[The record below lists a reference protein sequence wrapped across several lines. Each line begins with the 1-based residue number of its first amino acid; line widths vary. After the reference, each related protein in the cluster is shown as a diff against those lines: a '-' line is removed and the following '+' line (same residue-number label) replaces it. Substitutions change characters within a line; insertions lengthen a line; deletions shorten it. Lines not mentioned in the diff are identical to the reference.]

1 MLTQPPASATVIRTG
16 RGVQT
21 ASVAQHGTM
30 CGMSLS
36 ARSETGAGPAYQAV
50 LDMIGAQRCVV
61 LDGGTATELP
71 RPRGQ
76 GALDER
82 LWGTRALIDEP
93 DQVLEVHRRYVAAGC
108 DVIST
113 NTWGLPSALLDDG
126 PRLWE
131 STRPIHWMDIARQ
144 GVRLAREAA
153 GSGAVA
159 VAFSL
164 NGDLDRP
171 GGEETVELLAR
182 AFASEPPDL
191 VLLETLSLVRPSLF
205 SVVEGLLGTGLP
217 VWLSFRRCRHGLCG
231 VYGQHWGG
239 PEGDAF
245 GRAARRFEELGV
257 AALLVNCIP
266 PDHVDGMVSYLRDFT
281 DMPLGVYPNLGYYT
295 SAGWRFEEGVGGSE
309 YADMALRWRAEGAQ
323 IIGGCCGVG
332 PEHIA
337 AASDRLSDTK
347 PGHSRRGEPTRDGG
361 AATLQDP
368 PATPA
373 PWVDRRRRMLYPLPF
388 PQLVAHPGVPASIPG
403 SHMTWRYLFEEGI
416 GAHQRCLDIGS
427 GTGLQTIQLAL
438 NGAAHV
444 HALDVDDRAVANT
457 LDNAFRND
465 VADRVTATT
474 TDLYPWVPEERY
486 EVIVACLPQI
496 PRDPLTQLSSH
507 RPVDYW
513 GRGLVDQVIGKLP
526 AALAPE
532 GVAYLAQTSIL
543 SRQQTIEL
551 LAQGGLEARVVAWD
565 VAELP
570 ATYEGHLEHV
580 REVEELSDA
589 HHLKVGEEQALVT
602 YLLEIRRRSG
612 EPTDGPP
619 WRPPG

>member
-1 MLTQPPASATVIRTG
+1 MRQAT
-16 RGVQT
+16 
-21 ASVAQHGTM
+21 
-30 CGMSLS
+30 
-36 ARSETGAGPAYQAV
+36 AGDAYQSV
-50 LDMIGAQRCVV
+50 LDTIAAQRCVV

-93 DQVLEVHRRYVAAGC
+93 EQVLDVHRRYVAAGS

-113 NTWGLPSALLDDG
+113 NTWGLPSALQDDG

-144 GVRLAREAA
+144 GVRLAREA
-153 GSGAVA
+153 GAPA

-171 GGEETVELLAR
+171 GGEETVALLAR

-205 SVVEGLLGTGLP
+205 SVVEGLLETGLP

-281 DMPLGVYPNLGYYT
+281 DLPLGVYPNLGYYT

-309 YADMALRWRAEGAQ
+309 YAEMALRWRGEGAQ
-323 IIGGCCGVG
+323 IVGGCCGVG
-332 PEHIA
+332 PGHIA
-337 AASDRLSDTK
+337 AARERLEGTK
-347 PGHSRRGEPTRDGG
+347 PGREPPR
-361 AATLQDP
+361 Q
-368 PATPA
+368 PAGDNGRPSPA
-373 PWVDRRRRMLYPLPF
+373 PDAALWSDEEGRPLYPLEF
-388 PQLVAHPGVPASIPG
+388 PDLVAGDEVFTPTQG
-403 SHMTWRYLFEEGI
+403 SFAVWKHLFRERI
-416 GAHQRCLDIGS
+416 GRDRRCLDIGC

-438 NGAAHV
+438 NGADHV
-444 HALDVDDRAVANT
+444 HGIDLDPDAVALT
-457 LDNAFRND
+457 MTNAFRNG
-465 VADRVTATT
+465 VSDRVTAATA
-474 TDLYPWVPEERY
+474 DLFAWVPDERY
-486 EVIVACLPQI
+486 EVIVASLFQTPV
-496 PRDPLTQLSSH
+496 DPFQNVASH
-507 RPVDYW
+507 RPLDYW
-513 GRGLVDQVIGKLP
+513 GRSAVDHVIGMLP
-526 AALAPE
+526 DALTPE
-532 GVAYLAQTSIL
+532 GEAYLLHLSIL
-543 SRQQTIEL
+543 SQARTKQV
-551 LAQGGLEARVVAWD
+551 LAEHDLEARVVDYTFFPFAD
-565 VAELP
+565 HFLES
-570 ATYEGHLEHV
+570 EGQIA
-580 REVEELSDA
+580 RVESLSDA
-589 HHLKVGEEQALVT
+589 YHLEVGGEGVMVA
-602 YLLEIRRRSG
+602 YLLRVKFLRAHSA
-612 EPTDGPP
+612 EPSACG
-619 WRPPG
+619 

>member
-1 MLTQPPASATVIRTG
+1 LSTVVSSGYSTI
-16 RGVQT
+16 QD
-21 ASVAQHGTM
+21 A
-30 CGMSLS
+30 L
-36 ARSETGAGPAYQAV
+36 
-50 LDMIGAQRCVV
+50 GAQRCVI
-61 LDGGTATELP
+61 LDGGIATELP
-71 RPRGQ
+71 QTGPGRGHE
-76 GALDER
+76 DEA
-82 LWGTRALIDEP
+82 LWGVSAVAFAP
-93 DQVLEVHRRYVAAGC
+93 DDVLDVHRRYVAAGC
-108 DVIST
+108 DVIT
-113 NTWGLPSALLDDG
+113 TDTWGLPTALAG
-126 PRLWE
+126 EARLWDAQDE
-131 STRPIHWMDIARQ
+131 PIHWMEVARQ
-144 GVRLAREAA
+144 GVRLGREA
-153 GSGAVA
+153 GAPA

-171 GGEETVELLAR
+171 GGEETVALLAR

-205 SVVEGLLGTGLP
+205 SVVEGLLETGLP

-281 DMPLGVYPNLGYYT
+281 DLPLGVYPNLGYYT

-309 YADMALRWRAEGAQ
+309 YAEMALRWRGEGAQ
-323 IIGGCCGVG
+323 IVGGCCGVG
-332 PEHIA
+332 PGHIA
-337 AASDRLSDTK
+337 AARERLEGTK
-347 PGHSRRGEPTRDGG
+347 PRRERPRQPAGENGG
-361 AATLQDP
+361 AAVREP
-368 PATPA
+368 STP
-373 PWVDRRRRMLYPLPF
+373 WLDRRRRSLYPLPF
-388 PQLVAHPGVPASIPG
+388 PDLVAHPGVPAAIPG
-403 SHMTWRYLFEEGI
+403 SYMTWRHLFEEGI

-438 NGAAHV
+438 NGATHV

-474 TDLYPWVPEERY
+474 TDLYPWLPEERY
-486 EVIVACLPQI
+486 EVIVACLPQV

-543 SRQQTIEL
+543 SRQQTTQQ
-551 LAQGGLEARVVAWD
+551 LALAGLEAQVVAWD
-565 VAELP
+565 LSELP
-570 ATYEGHLEHV
+570 PSYEGHLEQV

-589 HHLKVGEEQALVT
+589 HHLKIGREQALAV
-602 YLLEIRRRSG
+602 YLLEIRRHSG
-612 EPTDGPP
+612 ERGDGPP
-619 WRPPG
+619 WRARA

>member
-1 MLTQPPASATVIRTG
+1 
-16 RGVQT
+16 
-21 ASVAQHGTM
+21 
-30 CGMSLS
+30 MSLS
-36 ARSETGAGPAYQAV
+36 AGSRTGAGSAYQTV
-50 LDMIGAQRCVV
+50 LDAIAAQRCVV

-76 GALDER
+76 GGLDER

-93 DQVLEVHRRYVAAGC
+93 DQVLDVHRRYVAAGC

-153 GSGAVA
+153 APA

-171 GGEETVELLAR
+171 GGEETVRLLAR

-205 SVVEGLLGTGLP
+205 SVVEGLLETGLP

-281 DMPLGVYPNLGYYT
+281 DLPLGVYPNLGYYT

-309 YADMALRWRAEGAQ
+309 YAEMALRWRGEGAQ
-323 IIGGCCGVG
+323 IVGGCCGVG

-337 AASDRLSDTK
+337 AARDRLADTK
-347 PGHSRRGEPTRDGG
+347 PGRERSGQEIVANGRPSRPTV
-361 AATLQDP
+361 
-368 PATPA
+368 A
-373 PWVDRRRRMLYPLPF
+373 PRWSDDAGRPLYPLEF
-388 PQLVAHPGVPASIPG
+388 PDLVAGDEVFAPTQG
-403 SHMTWRYLFEEGI
+403 SFVVWKHLFRERI
-416 GAHQRCLDIGS
+416 GRDRRCLDIGC

-438 NGAAHV
+438 NGADHV
-444 HALDVDDRAVANT
+444 HGIDLDPEAVALT
-457 LDNAFRND
+457 MTNAFRNG
-465 VADRVTATT
+465 VSERVTAATA
-474 TDLYPWVPEERY
+474 DLFAWLPDERY
-486 EVIVACLPQI
+486 EVIVASLFQTPV
-496 PRDPLTQLSSH
+496 DPFQNVASH
-507 RPVDYW
+507 RPLDYW
-513 GRGLVDQVIGKLP
+513 GRSAVDHVIGMLP
-526 AALAPE
+526 EALTPDGE
-532 GVAYLAQTSIL
+532 AYLLHLSIL
-543 SRQQTIEL
+543 SQGRTEQM
-551 LAQGGLEARVVAWD
+551 LAEHDLEAEVVDYTFFPFADHFHESEEQIARV
-565 VAELP
+565 ES
-570 ATYEGHLEHV
+570 
-580 REVEELSDA
+580 LSDA
-589 HHLKVGEEQALVT
+589 YHLEVGGEGVMIA
-602 YLLEIRRRSG
+602 YLLRVTRRRS
-612 EPTDGPP
+612 
-619 WRPPG
+619 